1 MNILLVG
8 ALSWNPERFIS
19 MCERGHKLYG
29 LWTRTMAWE
38 QGPYKFGKDC
48 IIDITLDTYAEKI
61 KNEKIDIIYS
71 LFQVYNPD
79 LWADVK
85 GKDIP
90 DVWTAL
96 RRIFSDRS
104 RGLFDIPIVRHWG
117 FDVHNLDTEFVSAF
131 DGHIFC
137 NKEKHISWITSQNS
151 KGFGIDL
158 PYDPH
163 TFMFMDSDLP
173 KQEFMNDNFSKKLSD
188 IDGQIHTVCIGR
200 PLGINYV
207 EAAKR
212 GIHIH
217 IYCNNYDDIASMIAR
232 QLSFQN
238 LPALIG
244 TYVHI
249 HPSLQT
255 TVNSTW
261 HEIKAL
267 KNRWVSEFSQYDAGW
282 SYVHIKRGDFLE
294 DKAVIPNRLST
305 YVLAG
310 LPIISEQMPGYYR
323 YDILREHGIQIDLD
337 DYDGLQKGLKDKGFL
352 LNKSESVKSC
362 RNKFSFD
369 YSIDDLIGY
378 FERIRTIYH
387 SRPASEKKRVFTN
400 NSTRYRN
407 LLCRYSR
414 LKTLL
419 FDQTLSILL
428 LPKRKYISSLIQK
441 DVRMKHYK

>member
-38 QGPYKFGKDC
+38 QGPY
-48 IIDITLDTYAEKI
+48 
-61 KNEKIDIIYS
+61 
-71 LFQVYNPD
+71 
-79 LWADVK
+79 
-85 GKDIP
+85 
-90 DVWTAL
+90 
-96 RRIFSDRS
+96 
-104 RGLFDIPIVRHWG
+104 
-117 FDVHNLDTEFVSAF
+117 
-131 DGHIFC
+131 
-137 NKEKHISWITSQNS
+137 
-151 KGFGIDL
+151 
-158 PYDPH
+158 
-163 TFMFMDSDLP
+163 
-173 KQEFMNDNFSKKLSD
+173 
-188 IDGQIHTVCIGR
+188 
-200 PLGINYV
+200 
-207 EAAKR
+207 
-212 GIHIH
+212 
-217 IYCNNYDDIASMIAR
+217 
-232 QLSFQN
+232 
-238 LPALIG
+238 
-244 TYVHI
+244 
-249 HPSLQT
+249 
-255 TVNSTW
+255 
-261 HEIKAL
+261 
-267 KNRWVSEFSQYDAGW
+267 
-282 SYVHIKRGDFLE
+282 
-294 DKAVIPNRLST
+294 RLST

-428 LPKRKYISSLIQK
+428 LPKRKYIPSLIQK